1 MADALIMAAMGVLQI
16 FGATYAFQFDG
27 VLAKMVGLL
36 FCISTVACFGA
47 AGIFAIHDGKKK
59 GE

>member
-1 MADALIMAAMGVLQI
+1 MTDALIMVALGVLQI
-16 FGATYAFQFDG
+16 FGATYAFQVDG

-36 FCISTVACFGA
+36 FCISTVACFSA
-47 AGIFAIHDGKKK
+47 AGIFAKHDGKKK